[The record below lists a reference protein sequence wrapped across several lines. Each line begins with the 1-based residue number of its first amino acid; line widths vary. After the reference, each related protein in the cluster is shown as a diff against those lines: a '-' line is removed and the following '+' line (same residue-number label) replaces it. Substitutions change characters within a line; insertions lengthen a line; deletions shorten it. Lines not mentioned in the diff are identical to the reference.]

1 MTTSRAKR
9 ILDASMI
16 PGGPHGEFPRQLIA
30 QIEDLEA
37 ALRQTQV
44 TQEAEEATG
53 GSSTFRPRIVIATP
67 VATPHQLTWDDVGS
81 EIGDEGMAEASGV
94 TLPVA
99 ADYLGARATE
109 CPLFHFV
116 LTTAY
121 PMTIFVGD
129 AAVDTLEIGSGA
141 GGVTSFKLTVDGD
154 RIAVALHDDRWRG

>member
-30 QIEDLEA
+30 QIEELEA

-44 TQEAEEATG
+44 DAAEEEGAG

-67 VATPHQLTWDDVGS
+67 VATPRQLTWDEVGS
-81 EIGDEGMAEASGV
+81 EVGDEGMAEASGV
-94 TLPVA
+94 ILPVA
-99 ADYLGARATE
+99 ADYPGDRATE

-116 LTTAY
+116 LTTAF
-121 PMTIFVGD
+121 PMTITVGD
-129 AAVDTLEIGSGA
+129 TAVDTLEIGSGA

-154 RIAVALHDDRWRG
+154 RLTIALHDDRWRG